1 MYTRW
6 YKYDAGASETF
17 SELLGL
23 SVCECDLN
31 LRCKHVFTLLGLPTG
46 YSLTTLLH
54 SQMVRDGWIE
64 ELWLVG
70 FIYPLKGKFLLSV
83 HLEKSIVYVEI
94 NLEDALL
101 HNIST
106 F

>member
-1 MYTRW
+1 MYTSEF
-6 YKYDAGASETF
+6 YMIVIEKYMFTH
-17 SELLGL
+17 
-23 SVCECDLN
+23 VC
-31 LRCKHVFTLLGLPTG
+31 

-83 HLEKSIVYVEI
+83 HLEKSLVYVEI